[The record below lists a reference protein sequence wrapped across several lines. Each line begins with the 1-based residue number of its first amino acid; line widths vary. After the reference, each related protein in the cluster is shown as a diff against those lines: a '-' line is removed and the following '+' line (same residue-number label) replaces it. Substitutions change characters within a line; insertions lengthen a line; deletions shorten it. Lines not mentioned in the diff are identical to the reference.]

1 MILDRLQRL
10 WNWINNIGSGTKTFI
25 IIVLLAIILP
35 QYIDSRLGFFQDRYE
50 TCYKHYK
57 LVAEKYA
64 MSTAPLVYN
73 EVERILMSDKQI
85 QNVILLNYHNT
96 RENLSGYS
104 YLYVTALAEAA
115 RDQEWKQEW
124 KELDYI
130 DYSKEIERI
139 HRKGYLRVDSLKQ
152 IESTYPRLEKKL
164 DFCEA
169 KAAAIYPV
177 EGVNRRLGLIVI
189 LYKEKKTYTLG
200 YYQENIA
207 PAISRLT
214 SLLDYANITNDLV
227 KEK

>member
-1 MILDRLQRL
+1 MILDRLRRL
-10 WNWINNIGSGTKTFI
+10 WDWIDNISSSTKSVV
-25 IIVLLAIILP
+25 IIVLVCFVLP

-50 TCYKHYK
+50 ACYKNYK
-57 LVAEKYA
+57 LMAEKYA
-64 MSTAPLVYN
+64 MSTAPLIYN
-73 EVERILMSDKQI
+73 EVERILLSDKEI
-85 QNVILLNYHNT
+85 QNVLLLNYHNT

-139 HRKGYLRVDSLKQ
+139 HRKGYLRVDS
-152 IESTYPRLEKKL
+152 IEQLIPNYPRLEKKL
-164 DFCEA
+164 AFCEA

-177 EGVNRRLGLIVI
+177 EGVNRKLGLIVI
-189 LYKEKKTYTLG
+189 IYGHKKEYSLG

-207 PAISRLT
+207 PAVSRLT
-214 SLLDYANITNDLV
+214 SLLDYANITNDIV
-227 KEK
+227 KE